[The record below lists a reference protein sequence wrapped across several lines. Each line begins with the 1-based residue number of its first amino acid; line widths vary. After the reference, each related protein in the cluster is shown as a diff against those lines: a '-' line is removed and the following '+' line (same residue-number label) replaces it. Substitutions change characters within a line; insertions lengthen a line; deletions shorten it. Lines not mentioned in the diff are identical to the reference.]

1 MALKRKLS
9 DADEDFSDYDDED
22 VCSVTRSEDAL
33 SGGGHCLGGG
43 GPHNRKRRR
52 GQIEKKRRD
61 RINDSLSDLKRL
73 VPSALEKSSSTK
85 LEKAEILQMTVE
97 YLRTLQ
103 SSGGGGIR
111 DYPDHHRVAMDYH
124 AIGFRDCTAEV
135 SRYLITVEG
144 LDAQDP
150 LRLRLL
156 AHLHTYTPRGGGAAV
171 PAAAAN
177 GSTTAWAAAAG
188 GYATH
193 LAHHHHQHQHE
204 YAEPKGGLDGAVSHG
219 FPGENSGGYGR
230 LGGGYGRLSGGPA
243 PTTTTSSGSS
253 AYSHT
258 AGYAAHHYP
267 GFPSIGL
274 TPAAPGSYS
283 PPQGGKPYRPWGAEM
298 AY

>member
-33 SGGGHCLGGG
+33 GGGHCLGGG
-43 GPHNRKRRR
+43 PDNRKRRR

-124 AIGFRDCTAEV
+124 AIGFRDCAAEV

-156 AHLHTYTPRGGGAAV
+156 AHLHTYTPRGGGASV
-171 PAAAAN
+171 PTN
-177 GSTTAWAAAAG
+177 GSTAWAAAAG
-188 GYATH
+188 GYASVTMGPS
-193 LAHHHHQHQHE
+193 HHHQHHHQ
-204 YAEPKGGLDGAVSHG
+204 YTEPKGVLDGAVSHG
-219 FPGENSGGYGR
+219 FPGVESS
-230 LGGGYGRLSGGPA
+230 GGYGRLSGPVTA
-243 PTTTTSSGSS
+243 TTSASS

-258 AGYAAHHYP
+258 SGYTAHHYP

-274 TPAAPGSYS
+274 PAAPGSYS